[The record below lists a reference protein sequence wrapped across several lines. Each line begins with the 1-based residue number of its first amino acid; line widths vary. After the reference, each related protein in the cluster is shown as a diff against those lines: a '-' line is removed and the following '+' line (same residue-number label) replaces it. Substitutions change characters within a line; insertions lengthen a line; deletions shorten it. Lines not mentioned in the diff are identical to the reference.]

1 MNPINPT
8 SVTLCIT
15 SNTFLPLSATLSAMD
30 IGAALAAW
38 CAALSLCTLCS
49 SVSPPGAPFPAAPEA
64 LDLGCGVVDVKRVAS
79 VALRGGA
86 RDDMPRIAP
95 RAGVERRRKV
105 GMCGGVSK
113 GQLRDVWGGVSWCPS
128 VGWSAAA
135 TRVMRF

>member
-1 MNPINPT
+1 MNPISPT

-15 SNTFLPLSATLSAMD
+15 SNTFLPLSAILSPTD
-30 IGAALAAW
+30 SGAALAAW

-79 VALRGGA
+79 VALRGVE

-95 RAGVERRRKV
+95 RAGAERSRKA
-105 GMCGGVSK
+105 GMCGGVSEV
-113 GQLRDVWGGVSWCPS
+113 QRRGGVGGYRGCPYSRS
-128 VGWSAAA
+128 VIPLPRGS
-135 TRVMRF
+135 